1 MVWRS
6 VGDCTTTVSGI
17 ILRRYARAAVIRLT
31 TMPGMDSHAVCAALQ
46 RHKSPIRDL
55 VRRDLGARAATEEI
69 VHAPFFVRQ
78 RFHRARAPRPQRT
91 GRSTTARLSPGDK
104 QNLSPASRLRSAA
117 RIRLRPVRV
126 SASRAV

>member
-17 ILRRYARAAVIRLT
+17 ILRRYARAGVIRLT

-46 RHKSPIRDL
+46 HHKSPIRDL
-55 VRRDLGARAATEEI
+55 VRRDLDGCAATEEI
-69 VHAPFFVRQ
+69 VRAPFFVRQ
-78 RFHRARAPRPQRT
+78 RFHHARAPTPQRT

-104 QNLSPASRLRSAA
+104 QN
-117 RIRLRPVRV
+117 
-126 SASRAV
+126 